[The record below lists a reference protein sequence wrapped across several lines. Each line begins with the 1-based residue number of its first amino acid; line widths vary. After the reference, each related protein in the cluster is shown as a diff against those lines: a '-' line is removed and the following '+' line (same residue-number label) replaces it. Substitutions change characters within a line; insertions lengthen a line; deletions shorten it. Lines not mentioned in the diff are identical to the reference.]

1 MSTQD
6 IVNPTE
12 QSVANEQQQR
22 EYPLYAKVRM
32 RKDNIRKIKA
42 RTTRYA
48 QSFDEIVSEILQKVE
63 QCEQR
68 ERIQEQLRK

>member
-6 IVNPTE
+6 IVNPTK

-32 RKDNIRKIKA
+32 
-42 RTTRYA
+42 
-48 QSFDEIVSEILQKVE
+48 
-63 QCEQR
+63 
-68 ERIQEQLRK
+68 